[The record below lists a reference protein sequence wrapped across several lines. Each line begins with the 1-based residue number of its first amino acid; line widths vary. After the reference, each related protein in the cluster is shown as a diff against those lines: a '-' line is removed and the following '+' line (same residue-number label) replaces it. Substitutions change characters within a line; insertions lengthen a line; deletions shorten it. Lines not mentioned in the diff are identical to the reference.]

1 MKNKTEGRNEERQKS
16 VKQNEKEEWRDFIL
30 VVHTKKKTGEHN
42 TN

>member
-30 VVHTKKKTGEHN
+30 VVHTKKKDRRAQH
-42 TN
+42 